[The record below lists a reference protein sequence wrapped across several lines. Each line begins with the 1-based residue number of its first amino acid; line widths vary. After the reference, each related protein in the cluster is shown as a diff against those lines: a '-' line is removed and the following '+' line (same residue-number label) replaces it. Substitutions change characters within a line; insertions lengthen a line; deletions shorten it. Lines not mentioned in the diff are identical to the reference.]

1 MSEQQDVRKSE
12 RVTKDTLKKR
22 ENNETEALEAFWN
35 LHASIIK
42 SKDIALSAIIDVTS
56 CEELKHIDAI
66 MQKMMS
72 NLTSAFEDVELNA
85 VTDIPEDVETAQ
97 LTTVRL
103 LDEISA
109 SLQHK
114 ISGMSVADCHDKNS
128 HSSLPPVCNIVPVH
142 DKSEDVELSAVITDI
157 PQDVQTAQATT
168 VKPLDEISASLQ
180 HKLSGVSV
188 PDCHDKNSHSLLPS
202 LCTKVPVHD
211 KSEDD
216 RSKRK
221 KKEEIDKSPL

>member
-12 RVTKDTLKKR
+12 RVTIDTLKKR

-66 MQKMMS
+66 MQKMMF

-97 LTTVRL
+97 LTTIRL
-103 LDEISA
+103 
-109 SLQHK
+109 
-114 ISGMSVADCHDKNS
+114 
-128 HSSLPPVCNIVPVH
+128 
-142 DKSEDVELSAVITDI
+142 
-157 PQDVQTAQATT
+157 
-168 VKPLDEISASLQ
+168 LDEISASLQ